1 MKLSNDTVGIL
12 KNFASINQN
21 LIIKEGSELT
31 TMSAMKNIVARAKV
45 METFPKEVA
54 IYDLNEFLAALSLFT
69 TPVLD
74 FQDQFV
80 TMSEEGNPRN
90 SLKYFYSDPSV
101 VTSPSKMITMPS
113 EEVTFTLNDD
123 TVNQLKR
130 AAGVIS
136 SPDLALEN
144 NLLTVKDKKNDTANN
159 YSINVDC
166 KAEENADYTFFFKV
180 ENLKLLGGDYRVAVS
195 SKFISHFKNTKSDI
209 EYWIALEL
217 NLNIMFNL
225 KELYY
230 GKLFVGREVSL
241 ETIDD
246 CVLPNHLKDTF
257 KEFVKNKSIPNIILC
272 GSAGVGKTT
281 VAKAMINEIG
291 ATYMMINGSEESG
304 IDVLR
309 TKIKNFASTVSLE
322 GGRKYIILDEADY
335 LNPQST
341 QPALRGFMEEFHKN
355 CGFILTCNY
364 KNRLIEP
371 LHSRCSGIDFTI
383 NNGEKIKL
391 AETFFVK
398 VKDILD
404 GEGIKYEPKAVAELI
419 NKHFPDWRRV
429 LNELQRYS
437 ATGQIDAGVL
447 VNISEKNIGELMH
460 ALKGKEFTN
469 VRKWIV
475 ANLDNDHTRI
485 YRRIYDSLYDH
496 LDPNTIPHAV
506 VILGDYQYKS
516 AFVAD
521 QEINMLACLTEIMGV
536 VKFR

>member
-1 MKLSNDTVGIL
+1 ME
-12 KNFASINQN
+12 NF
-21 LIIKEGSELT
+21 LWVE
-31 TMSAMKNIVARAKV
+31 
-45 METFPKEVA
+45 
-54 IYDLNEFLAALSLFT
+54 
-69 TPVLD
+69 
-74 FQDQFV
+74 
-80 TMSEEGNPRN
+80 
-90 SLKYFYSDPSV
+90 KYRP
-101 VTSPSKMITMPS
+101 
-113 EEVTFTLNDD
+113 
-123 TVNQLKR
+123 
-130 AAGVIS
+130 
-136 SPDLALEN
+136 
-144 NLLTVKDKKNDTANN
+144 
-159 YSINVDC
+159 
-166 KAEENADYTFFFKV
+166 
-180 ENLKLLGGDYRVAVS
+180 
-195 SKFISHFKNTKSDI
+195 
-209 EYWIALEL
+209 
-217 NLNIMFNL
+217 
-225 KELYY
+225 
-230 GKLFVGREVSL
+230 

-257 KEFVKNKSIPNIILC
+257 KEFVKNKSIPNIILS

-383 NNGEKIKL
+383 NTGEKIKL